1 MKPEKRYPRAA
12 RKLQKLYFVLRT
24 QQQKRSISSEIQTL
38 SSLQKKL
45 RNVIESTNNKG
56 RRKQL
61 EGNRKSTKYQTAAIM
76 INNSKKSRN
85 TKKIPINVTRPS
97 VKLIQENPK
106 NHLRSMTIAS
116 I

>member
-1 MKPEKRYPRAA
+1 M
-12 RKLQKLYFVLRT
+12 
-24 QQQKRSISSEIQTL
+24 
-38 SSLQKKL
+38 
-45 RNVIESTNNKG
+45 G

-61 EGNRKSTKYQTAAIM
+61 EGNRKSTKYRTAPM

-97 VKLIQENPK
+97 VKLSRENPK
-106 NHLRSMTIAS
+106 SHLRSMTIAS